1 VLGKDAVLTSVALL
15 GDRISSLVL
24 AGSLLFLLTAAQ
36 EGGYT
41 AAHSATYA
49 TETDGEGSLSTP
61 AIRLGAIAYY
71 TSEAVNSTGAAET
84 ASSAGGKAGT
94 GTSAMAWVGMYVPG
108 LSYRTLV
115 LSLLLEL
122 LAVCLNR
129 NFLVC
134 RLC

>member
-36 EGGYT
+36 DGGYT

-94 GTSAMAWVGMYVPG
+94 SAMAWVGMYVPG

-122 LAVCLNR
+122 LAVCLNS

>member
-36 EGGYT
+36 EGGYS
-41 AAHSATYA
+41 AAHSTTYA

-84 ASSAGGKAGT
+84 ASSASGKT
-94 GTSAMAWVGMYVPG
+94 GASAMAWVGMYVPG

-122 LAVCLNR
+122 LAVCLNS